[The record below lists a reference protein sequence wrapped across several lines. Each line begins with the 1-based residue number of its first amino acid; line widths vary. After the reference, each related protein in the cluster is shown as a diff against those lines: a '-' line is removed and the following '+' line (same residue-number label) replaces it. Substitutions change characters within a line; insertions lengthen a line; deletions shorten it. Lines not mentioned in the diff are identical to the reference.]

1 MKRQLKEECNAKGNK
16 RIKGNDL
23 PNNDYDNKPT
33 TSKTLA
39 EAEKK
44 ARHAEYTKKYRQR
57 ITEQKQKLQQ
67 QQQVDVTLNKTSN
80 RPTTSQ
86 A

>member
-16 RIKGNDL
+16 KVKGDNL
-23 PNNDYDNKPT
+23 PNNDYYNKTT
-33 TSKTLA
+33 TSKPLA

-44 ARHAEYTKKYRQR
+44 ELHAEYTKMYRQR
-57 ITEQKQKLQQ
+57 ITEQHQKLQQ
-67 QQQVDVTLNKTSN
+67 QHQVDVTLNKTSN
-80 RPTTSQ
+80 RPKTSQ